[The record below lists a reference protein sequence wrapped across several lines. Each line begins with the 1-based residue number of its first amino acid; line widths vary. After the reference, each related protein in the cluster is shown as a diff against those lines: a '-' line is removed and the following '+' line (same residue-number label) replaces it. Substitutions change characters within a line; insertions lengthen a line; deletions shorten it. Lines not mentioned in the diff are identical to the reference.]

1 MPNNFFQFKQFMI
14 QQEHCAMK
22 VTTDACLFGA
32 MVAEHVKQT
41 ISYRAQNI
49 INSCL
54 DIGTGTGLLSLML
67 AQKNKQLA
75 IEAVEIDEEAAK
87 QAEQNFV
94 HSSWKSNLS
103 VHCTSIQQFVKN
115 NTRKFDFIISNPPFF
130 NNDLKSN
137 KHDRNIALHSAAL
150 SFEELIYCI
159 KTTISAAGRF
169 AILLPYHR
177 TTEFIQLAK
186 DYYLEEHILVKQT
199 PNHPYFRSILFFNT
213 QQADTK
219 NKEIIIKLQD
229 DRYSE
234 IFIEY
239 LKDYYLYL

>member
-94 HSSWKSNLS
+94 H
-103 VHCTSIQQFVKN
+103 
-115 NTRKFDFIISNPPFF
+115 R
-130 NNDLKSN
+130 
-137 KHDRNIALHSAAL
+137 
-150 SFEELIYCI
+150 
-159 KTTISAAGRF
+159 
-169 AILLPYHR
+169 
-177 TTEFIQLAK
+177 
-186 DYYLEEHILVKQT
+186 
-199 PNHPYFRSILFFNT
+199 
-213 QQADTK
+213 
-219 NKEIIIKLQD
+219 
-229 DRYSE
+229 
-234 IFIEY
+234 
-239 LKDYYLYL
+239 